1 MNVKIELEML
11 GEQTFQFT
19 VDQPIYPEG
28 SVCFKNREAGKGSPL
43 IERLF
48 EIEHIDSILVFENLI
63 KINITPQFSDWS
75 DAPQKMEYM
84 IRDQILSGEPAISE
98 KIKQNLPSDSELKTK
113 IQEILDKEI
122 NPAVAQHE
130 GYIDLID
137 VKNNVVYIK
146 MGGGCHGCGMSKVT
160 LKQGVERS
168 LREKIPQVGEIL
180 DVTDHASG
188 KNPYYTP

>member
-1 MNVKIELEML
+1 MKIELEML
-11 GEQTFQFT
+11 GDQTFQFT
-19 VDQPIYPEG
+19 VDQPIYPGG
-28 SVCFKNREAGKGSPL
+28 SVYFSNREEALGSPL

-48 EIEHIDSILVFENLI
+48 EIEHIASIIVFENLV
-63 KINITPQFSDWS
+63 KINITPEFSDWS
-75 DAPQKMEYM
+75 DAPQKMEYI

-98 KIKQNLPSDSELKTK
+98 KVKASLLSDSELKNK
-113 IQEILDKEI
+113 IQKILDNEV
-122 NPAVAQHE
+122 NPAVAQHD

-146 MGGGCHGCGMSKVT
+146 MGGSCHGCGMSKVT

-188 KNPYYTP
+188 KNPYYAP